1 MLLRPAL
8 VPVVAAVLVGGC
20 LAIGDAHA
28 EPPKPAPT
36 TTTTAAEV
44 SAESRARAEDEFKKA
59 RALYLEGRY
68 LEARTGLL
76 EARKLD
82 PSAKDLVF
90 NLGIVA
96 EKLLEYDEAIGYL
109 REYKAMD
116 SVTEAEAQ
124 RADTSIRRIEG
135 ARERN
140 PKPTQTQNNPQ
151 PAPPPRAEAP
161 KHGRI
166 DALTVTGLGV
176 TGAALATGIVFG
188 VLALSANPKGT
199 VETGSDNPF
208 SKVDGDNSR
217 AQTFGLVADIG
228 FGVAVAGAVTTA
240 VLYFARTVDARGGA
254 KLADP
259 SKTRTGL
266 VASPSGLKVQ
276 F

>member
-1 MLLRPAL
+1 MVLRPAL
-8 VPVVAAVLVGGC
+8 ASVVLACAIVAQSASVGV
-20 LAIGDAHA
+20 AHA
-28 EPPKPAPT
+28 EPPKAAPA
-36 TTTTAAEV
+36 AASGNV
-44 SAESRARAEDEFKKA
+44 SAQDHATAEEQFKKA

-68 LEARTGLL
+68 VEARTALL

-82 PSAKDLVF
+82 PNAKDLVF
-90 NLGIVA
+90 NLGVVA
-96 EKLLEYDEAIGYL
+96 EKLLEYDEAITYL

-135 ARERN
+135 ARALH
-140 PKPTQTQNNPQ
+140 PKVQ
-151 PAPPPRAEAP
+151 PAPVAPPPAPAPRAEPA

-188 VLALSANPKGT
+188 VLAVSSKPAST
-199 VETGSDNPF
+199 VTTGESNTF
-208 SKVDGDNSR
+208 AQVDSNNAR

-228 FGVAVAGAVTTA
+228 FGVAIAGAVTTA
-240 VLYFARTVDARGGA
+240 VLYFARTKQPARSGVAVVAAPGGW
-254 KLADP
+254 
-259 SKTRTGL
+259 
-266 VASPSGLKVQ
+266 KVQ